1 MASPIR
7 ASDTPI
13 IIKVEAGKKYF
24 WCSCGKSQ
32 KQPFCD
38 GSHSGSEFSPVRYDA
53 LETRDVFF
61 CNCKATKKAPI
72 CDGSHN
78 KK

>member
-1 MASPIR
+1 MSQPTR

-13 IIKVEAGKKYF
+13 FFSVESGKKYF
-24 WCSCGKSQ
+24 WCSCGKSR
-32 KQPFCD
+32 KQPICD
-38 GSHSGSEFSPVRYDA
+38 GSHSDTDFTPIRYDA
-53 LETRDVFF
+53 TESKDVMF
-61 CNCKATKKAPI
+61 CGCKGTKTPPI